1 MPDFIHIQNE
11 QIGLGQHSFIDL
23 EIARLPTYT
32 EINLPVHV
40 YRAPEDGPVMLM
52 TGGLH
57 GDEINGIEIIRK
69 MIANQQIVPKKGTV
83 IAMPLV
89 NIYGFIQS
97 SRGMP
102 DGKDINRSFP
112 GVKTGSLARMLAYV
126 LMHEVIP
133 QIDFGIDFHTGG
145 ASRANYPQLRGVL
158 TDNQNIEIAK
168 AFSAPFTLHSRL
180 IDKTFRKAASNKK
193 KPILVFETGE
203 ASRFDPVGIQHG
215 IDGALRVMHHF
226 DMITKSPDVDYEP
239 KLFMKS
245 TWVRARKAGIFH
257 SRVELGEAV
266 KKSQV
271 LGFISDPFGNEYFT
285 VKSRRNAHVIG
296 LNNAPVVHKG
306 DALMHIGYEQKN
318 WETL

>member
-1 MPDFIHIQNE
+1 MPEIIQIQNKV
-11 QIGLGQHSFIDL
+11 IGLGEHKFIDL

-32 EINLPVHV
+32 AINSPVHV
-40 YRAPEDGPVMLM
+40 YRAREDGPVLLL

-57 GDEINGIEIIRK
+57 GDEVNGIEIIRK
-69 MIANQQIVPKKGTV
+69 MIASKKIVPQKGTV

-126 LMHEVIP
+126 LMNQIIP
-133 QIDFGIDFHTGG
+133 HIDFGIDFHTGG
-145 ASRANYPQLRGVL
+145 ASRSNYPQLRGVL
-158 TDNQNIEIAK
+158 TDERNMKIAK

-180 IDKTFRKAASNKK
+180 IDKSFRKAASNKG

-203 ASRFDPVGIQHG
+203 ASRFDPVGINHG
-215 IDGALRVMHHF
+215 IEGALRVMNF
-226 DMITKSPDVDYEP
+226 YDMIDETPEINYEP

-245 TWVRARKAGIFH
+245 KWVRARRAGIFH
-257 SRVELGEAV
+257 TEVELGDEV
-266 KKSQV
+266 KKSQS

-285 VKSRRNAHVIG
+285 VKARREAHIIG

-306 DALMHIGYEQKN
+306 DALMHVGYQQKKF
-318 WETL
+318 E

>member
-1 MPDFIHIQNE
+1 MPDVIRIQNE
-11 QIGLGQHSFIDL
+11 NIGLGQHKFIDL

-40 YRAPEDGPVMLM
+40 YRAPEDGPVMLL

-57 GDEINGIEIIRK
+57 GDEVNGIEIIRK
-69 MIANQQIVPKKGTV
+69 MIGTQKIVPRKGTI

-89 NIYGFIQS
+89 NVYGFIQS

-126 LMHEVIP
+126 LMNQIIP

-145 ASRANYPQLRGVL
+145 ASRSNYPQLRGVL
-158 TDNQNIEIAK
+158 TDERNMTIAK
-168 AFSAPFTLHSRL
+168 AFAAPFTLHSRL
-180 IDKTFRKAASNKK
+180 IDKSFRKAASNKG

-203 ASRFDPVGIQHG
+203 ASRFDPVGINLG
-215 IDGALRVMHHF
+215 IEGALRVMDF
-226 DMITKSPDVDYEP
+226 YDMITESPEISYEP

-245 TWVRARKAGIFH
+245 KWVRARKAGIFH
-257 SRVELGEAV
+257 AEVELGDAV
-266 KKSQV
+266 KKSQA

-285 VKSRRNAHVIG
+285 VKARREAHIIG

-306 DALMHIGYEQKN
+306 DALMHVGYQQKKF
-318 WETL
+318 E